1 MDAGLG
7 PIAAF
12 HDERL
17 RWLADHPAMDVG
29 IDLTAAGAEAAIRD
43 GTPLAAVGA
52 LAVDPGEIAAELR
65 RVAADLAET
74 AELGTAAHATARR
87 LAESTIDVAPV
98 LQAAFSGDDATIE
111 REAYRLGLDGPAFA
125 QLLQLAVQPALW
137 QAVDQLS
144 VLTDIDRWDRGYC
157 PVCGAWPALA
167 ELVGPE
173 RRRVLRCTRCGV
185 GWSWLVLLC
194 PYCGNDD
201 HRTLGVLAE
210 YAGEA
215 DRKAGVGAPGSGATG
230 GRTPGV
236 RVDVCDRCHGYVKAI
251 DTFSS
256 HPPVRLLAE
265 DAATVHLDVA
275 ATEAGYTRPGDV
287 DVETA
292 GIPRLVREGQSGAA
306 EES

>member
-1 MDAGLG
+1 
-7 PIAAF
+7 
-12 HDERL
+12 
-17 RWLADHPAMDVG
+17 MDVG
-29 IDLTAAGAEAAIRD
+29 IDLTSAAAEAAIRD

-52 LAVDPGEIAAELR
+52 LAVDPAEIAEELR
-65 RVAADLAET
+65 RVATDLAET
-74 AELGTAAHATARR
+74 AELGSAAYATARR
-87 LAESTIDVAPV
+87 LSEGTIDVAPV
-98 LQAAFSGDDATIE
+98 LQAAFSGDDGTIE
-111 REAYRLGLDGPAFA
+111 RNAYRLGLDAPAFA

-210 YAGEA
+210 YAGSAERHPAQPAAPNEEA
-215 DRKAGVGAPGSGATG
+215 DVEAGAGGAHGSKATG
-230 GRTPGV
+230 GRTLGV
-236 RVDVCDRCHGYVKAI
+236 RVDVCERCHGYVKAI
-251 DTFSS
+251 DTFNS
-256 HPPVRLLAE
+256 HPAVRLLAE

-275 ATEAGYTRPGDV
+275 ANEAGYKRPGDV

-292 GIPRLVREGQSGAA
+292 GIPRLVREGGIAPA
-306 EES
+306 GE